1 MARESGWV
9 VAEVT
14 AGSGMLE
21 DVEMRTRK
29 GAAHLVEA
37 PSKARVASIGIPN
50 LMSIELDGRAD
61 ESGNWRLRME
71 RLLDQIEAAETGLL
85 VTVDEVDGSL
95 EDMVMLASVY
105 QHFVREDRRAGL
117 LMAGLPHNVSVLL
130 NDKTVSFLRR
140 AHLEP
145 LSRISIVAT
154 LVATPI
160 RTYLFSDG
168 QTGVGADFLI
178 AYLSA
183 VGRNLIQSVAWA
195 IAGVNL
201 VDKVLSCAI
210 AWGIVKAMPK
220 RLRAYF
226 PEVCPIE

>member
-1 MARESGWV
+1 MDNRLDNAKWFV
-9 VAEVT
+9 VAGCVVVNI
-14 AGSGMLE
+14 ALGQ
-21 DVEMRTRK
+21 V
-29 GAAHLVEA
+29 
-37 PSKARVASIGIPN
+37 
-50 LMSIELDGRAD
+50 
-61 ESGNWRLRME
+61 
-71 RLLDQIEAAETGLL
+71 
-85 VTVDEVDGSL
+85 
-95 EDMVMLASVY
+95 
-105 QHFVREDRRAGL
+105 
-117 LMAGLPHNVSVLL
+117 VSVLNL
-130 NDKTVSFLRR
+130 PVFLDTIGTILAALLMGPWMGMITGLGANLVWGMFSGFPAEAFAPVSMAIGLSAGYLGRR
-140 AHLEP
+140 GMFRSLP
-145 LSRISIVAT
+145 RVLVSGILVSIVAT

>member
-105 QHFVREDRRAGL
+105 QHFVRKDRRAGL

-145 LSRISIVAT
+145 LSRISDAEVSAAIEKTMADGGFHLPGGTVSP
-154 LVATPI
+154 TPD
-160 RTYLFSDG
+160 RGGRYRGEASRRGGLRP
-168 QTGVGADFLI
+168 
-178 AYLSA
+178 A
-183 VGRNLIQSVAWA
+183 VFQ
-195 IAGVNL
+195 
-201 VDKVLSCAI
+201 
-210 AWGIVKAMPK
+210 GIPALPALTAF
-220 RLRAYF
+220 RLRRMRGG
-226 PEVCPIE
+226 PRMK

>member
-1 MARESGWV
+1 MDNGTDNTKWFV
-9 VAEVT
+9 VAGCIVLNIVLGRMVSALGLT
-14 AGSGMLE
+14 IFLDTIGTILAALLLGPWMGM
-21 DVEMRTRK
+21 
-29 GAAHLVEA
+29 
-37 PSKARVASIGIPN
+37 I
-50 LMSIELDGRAD
+50 
-61 ESGNWRLRME
+61 
-71 RLLDQIEAAETGLL
+71 TGLCSNL
-85 VTVDEVDGSL
+85 IWGVIS
-95 EDMVMLASVY
+95 
-105 QHFVREDRRAGL
+105 
-117 LMAGLPHNVSVLL
+117 GLPAEAFAPVSMAIGLSAGYLGRRGMFRSLPRVL
-130 NDKTVSFLRR
+130 VSGILV
-140 AHLEP
+140 
-145 LSRISIVAT
+145 SIVAT